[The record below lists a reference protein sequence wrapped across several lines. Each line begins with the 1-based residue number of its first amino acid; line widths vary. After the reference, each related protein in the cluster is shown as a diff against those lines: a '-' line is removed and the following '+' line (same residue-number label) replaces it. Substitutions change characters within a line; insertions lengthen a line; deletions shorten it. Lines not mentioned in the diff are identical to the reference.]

1 VAHRVAAQIHPDG
14 DLLRLQV
21 IHSMDDNLGAADEP
35 GAKRVRARDPLHIH
49 PLRISQLPHA
59 KGHSSAPKPMAMPP
73 QQRSDPVIT
82 NNLPDAPLTVRFETP
97 NVVPEPASLFLLGSG
112 LLGLAAARHAR
123 RRRANA

>member
-14 DLLRLQV
+14 DRLRLQV
-21 IHSMDDNLGAADEP
+21 IHGMDDNLGAADEP

-59 KGHSSAPKPMAMPP
+59 KGHSSAPKPIAMPP

-82 NNLPDAPLTVRFETP
+82 TNLPDAPFSAEVTIP
-97 NVVPEPASLFLLGSG
+97 SQGNK
-112 LLGLAAARHAR
+112 HY
-123 RRRANA
+123 